1 MHGIGAILAAAMHSL
16 AAFTGRALV
25 LPSSCPQE
33 RYEQRL
39 QRKKRHMAALSTAK
53 PRQSETGTF
62 DAVVIGAGFA
72 GLYMLHRLRGLGF
85 KARVYEAGGGVG
97 GTWYWNRYPGARCDV
112 ESLQYSFSFS
122 DELDQEWNWSEKYS
136 PQPEILAYANHVA
149 DRFDLRREIVF
160 DTRVTAATFDEQKN
174 DWRIETDRG
183 DRVSAQFCIM
193 AVGCL
198 SAPNRPAFEGMSDFR
213 GPIYHTGEWPHEG
226 VDFTGLRVGVI
237 GTGSSAIQS
246 IPLIAKQASALTVF
260 QRTATWSVPARN
272 EKLTPEYLKQAKAEY
287 PALRAKARARPT
299 GFYFPFN
306 AQPALADSAE
316 DRERQYE
323 KAWQAGG
330 LPFLGSYG
338 DLLFEKAANDTIAEF
353 ARRKIRSVVKDP
365 ATAELLCPE
374 IVFGCKRL
382 CVDTDYF
389 ETFNLPH
396 VKLVDVSKTP
406 IERFTP
412 DGLKIDGIAQ
422 PFDAI
427 VCATG
432 FAAMTGSF
440 DKITIT
446 GRRGRTLAEKWQAGP
461 RAYLGITSEG
471 FPNLFMITGPGSPSV
486 LASMIQAIEQ
496 HVDWLADC
504 LGHMRDTGATTIEPN
519 LADEDA
525 WVAHVNDVST
535 VSLRSTC
542 SSWYVGTNIPG
553 RPRVF
558 MPYIGGFPIYVQ
570 KCNAVMNSGFDG
582 FVLEGSRGCNAAP
595 KVRFT
600 ERWQVPLDIEVISPA
615 AVAAKRVP
623 VV

>member
-1 MHGIGAILAAAMHSL
+1 
-16 AAFTGRALV
+16 
-25 LPSSCPQE
+25 
-33 RYEQRL
+33 
-39 QRKKRHMAALSTAK
+39 MAAVGDAQ

-62 DAVVIGAGFA
+62 DAIVIGAGFA
-72 GLYMLHRLRGLGF
+72 GLYMLHRLRSLGF

-122 DELDQEWNWSEKYS
+122 EQLDQEWNWSEKYS

-160 DTRVTAATFDEQKN
+160 DTHVTAATFAEQDN
-174 DWRIETDRG
+174 TWRIETDRG
-183 DRVSAQFCIM
+183 DRVSARFCIM

-198 SAPNRPAFEGMSDFR
+198 SAPNRPAFQGMSDFR

-246 IPLIAKQASALTVF
+246 IPIIAKQASALTVF

-272 EKLTPEYLKQAKAEY
+272 EKLTPDYLKLAKAEY

-306 AQPALADSAE
+306 AQPALADDDE
-316 DRERQYE
+316 GRERQYE

-330 LPFLGSYG
+330 LPFLGAYG
-338 DLLFEKAANDTIAEF
+338 DLLFEKSSNDTIAEF
-353 ARRKIRSVVKDP
+353 ARRKIRSVVKDR

-389 ETFNLPH
+389 ETFNSPH
-396 VKLVDVSKTP
+396 VKLVDVSRTP

-412 DGLKIDGIAQ
+412 DGLEVDGIAH
-422 PFDAI
+422 PLDAI

-440 DKITIT
+440 DKIAIT
-446 GRRGRTLAEKWQAGP
+446 GRNGRTLAEKWQAGP
-461 RAYLGITSEG
+461 RAYLGIASEG

-504 LGHMRDTGATTIEPN
+504 LGHMRDIGATTIEPE
-519 LADEDA
+519 LADEEA
-525 WVAHVNDVST
+525 WVEHVNDVST

-558 MPYIGGFPIYVQ
+558 MPYIGGFPVYVQ
-570 KCNAVMNSGFDG
+570 KCNAVMNSGYDG
-582 FVLEGSRGCNAAP
+582 FVLDVSASRNDAAP
-595 KVRFT
+595 RINFT

>member
-1 MHGIGAILAAAMHSL
+1 MAAASN
-16 AAFTGRALV
+16 AQTR
-25 LPSSCPQE
+25 P
-33 RYEQRL
+33 
-39 QRKKRHMAALSTAK
+39 
-53 PRQSETGTF
+53 SETGTF

-72 GLYMLHRLRGLGF
+72 GLYMLHRLRDLGF

-122 DELDQEWNWSEKYS
+122 EQLDQEWNWSEKYS

-160 DTRVTAATFDEQKN
+160 NTRVTAATFDEQN
-174 DWRIETDRG
+174 NAWRIETDRG
-183 DRVSAQFCIM
+183 DRVNAQFCIM

-213 GPIYHTGEWPHEG
+213 GPIYHTGEWPHQG

-246 IPLIAKQASALTVF
+246 IPIIAKQASALTVF

-287 PALRAKARARPT
+287 PTLRAKARARPT

-316 DRERQYE
+316 GREGQYE

-330 LPFLGSYG
+330 LPFLGAYG
-338 DLLFEKAANDTIAEF
+338 DLLFEKDANDTIAEF
-353 ARRKIRSVVKDP
+353 ARRKIRSLVQDP

-406 IERFTP
+406 IERFTL
-412 DGLKIDGIAQ
+412 DGLEVDGVAHA
-422 PFDAI
+422 FDAI

-440 DKITIT
+440 DRIAIT
-446 GRRGRTLAEKWQAGP
+446 GRQGRTLAEKWQAGP
-461 RAYLGITSEG
+461 RAYLGIASEG

-504 LGHMRDTGATTIEPN
+504 LGHLREIGAATVEPK

-558 MPYIGGFPIYVQ
+558 MPYIGGFPVYVQ
-570 KCNAVMNSGFDG
+570 KCNEVMNSGFDG
-582 FVLEGSRGCNAAP
+582 FVLEGSGGSNAAP

-623 VV
+623 MV